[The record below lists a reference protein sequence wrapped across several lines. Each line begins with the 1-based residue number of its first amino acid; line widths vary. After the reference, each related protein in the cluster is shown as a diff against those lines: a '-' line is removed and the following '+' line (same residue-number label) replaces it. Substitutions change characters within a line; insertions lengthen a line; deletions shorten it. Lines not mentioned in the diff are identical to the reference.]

1 MCHEAERWKLTLRRH
16 WLEEF
21 GDRCRAGLEMKNR
34 RPAPRG
40 GNLRLIL
47 CCRSETDGSSQG
59 GHVGGLRP
67 KREVIGS
74 SADPDGIR
82 DRTSTASSGRCSR
95 ADLRDRL
102 RRFHWEELSR
112 EQGR

>member
-34 RPAPRG
+34 RPAPWG

-67 KREVIGS
+67 NGKLLGPVPIRTGFAIEPARRLLASVHEQT
-74 SADPDGIR
+74 SATD
-82 DRTSTASSGRCSR
+82 SGDFTGKS
-95 ADLRDRL
+95 
-102 RRFHWEELSR
+102 
-112 EQGR
+112 